1 MLDPALGA
9 LLAGAFALLFLSAA
23 FHKFSD
29 PAAFGEV
36 LRAYRLVPEP
46 LARLSLMVCLLEV
59 TVGAGL
65 LIGAL
70 RTDAAIAG
78 ALLLSLYAVAIA
90 INLARGRRHLSCG
103 CGGPNDRRPIAPWMV
118 LRNLGLAAL
127 LALVCLPWIPRPTGW
142 ADALTIGAGTAV
154 AALLYLSLDTL
165 LGRVAVLRG
174 AGGGT
179 R

>member
-1 MLDPALGA
+1 MLDPVFGA

-23 FHKFSD
+23 FHKLTD
-29 PAAFGEV
+29 PASFGEV
-36 LRAYRLVPEP
+36 LRAYRLVPEG
-46 LARLSLMVCLLEV
+46 LTRLSLLVAVLELA
-59 TVGAGL
+59 VGAGL

-70 RTDAAIAG
+70 RADAAVAG
-78 ALLLSLYAVAIA
+78 LLLLTLYAAAIA

-103 CGGPNDRRPIAPWMV
+103 CGGANDRRPIAPWMV
-118 LRNLGLAAL
+118 VRNLALAAL
-127 LALVCLPWIPRPTGW
+127 LGLVCLPWIARPTGLT
-142 ADALTIGAGTAV
+142 DALTIGAGTVV

-174 AGGGT
+174 AAAGA